1 MAKLS
6 LAHYIRFLSRGAND
20 VSSEYVPN
28 KSFQNFFPQE
38 TRTYGGASYQWAP
51 FRMQEITSA
60 RGGETPESSIVTVP
74 SPLTLGIVGEA
85 AQKGW
90 LLEVKTVLIGV
101 SESVPPV
108 FTESMTLAETLWFCA
123 SMTAQID
130 TAVTLRLTSGFD
142 LIQAQVPRRVLSS
155 HLVGALP
162 TSGAIFSG

>member
-1 MAKLS
+1 MAKLT
-6 LAHYIRFLSRGAND
+6 LAHYLRFLARDYAGGSD
-20 VSSEYVPN
+20 YIPN

-38 TRTYGGASYQWAP
+38 TRTFAGADYQWAP

-74 SPLTLGIVGEA
+74 SPLTLGIIGEA

-90 LLEVKTVLIGV
+90 LCEIKTVLIGV
-101 SESVPPV
+101 TEGSPPT
-108 FTESMTLAETLWFCA
+108 FAETATLTETLWSCA

-162 TSGAIFSG
+162 ASGAIFST

>member
-1 MAKLS
+1 VAKLT
-6 LAHYIRFLSRGAND
+6 LAHYLRFLSRGFSGD
-20 VSSEYVPN
+20 SDYIPN
-28 KSFQNFFPQE
+28 KSFQNFFANE
-38 TRTYGGASYQWAP
+38 TRTFGGATYQFAP

-90 LLEVKTVLIGV
+90 LAEIKTVLITVTEG
-101 SESVPPV
+101 SPPT
-108 FTESMTLAETLWFCA
+108 FTEGATLTETVWSCA

-142 LIQAQVPRRVLSS
+142 LIQAQVPRRALSS
-155 HLVGALP
+155 YLVGGLP
-162 TSGAIFSG
+162 TSGAIFSS

>member
-1 MAKLS
+1 LANLS
-6 LAHYIRFLSRGAND
+6 LAHYIRFLSRGPND
-20 VSSEYVPN
+20 ASSEYVPN

-38 TRTYGGASYQWAP
+38 TRSYDGADYQWAP
-51 FRMQEITSA
+51 FKMQEITSA
-60 RGGETPESSIVTVP
+60 RGGETPESSIVTIP

-90 LLEVKTVLIGV
+90 LLEVKTVLIDVAGG
-101 SESVPPV
+101 VPPILS
-108 FTESMTLAETLWFCA
+108 ESMTLAETLWSCA

>member
-6 LAHYIRFLSRGAND
+6 LAHYVRFLSRGFSGD
-20 VSSEYVPN
+20 SDYIPN

-38 TRTYGGASYQWAP
+38 TRTYAGADYQWAP
-51 FRMQEITSA
+51 FKMQEITSA
-60 RGGETPESSIVTVP
+60 RGGETPESSIVTIP
-74 SPLTLGIVGEA
+74 SPLTLGVIGEA

-90 LLEVKTVLIGV
+90 LAEIRTVLIGV
-101 SESVPPV
+101 TEGPPPT
-108 FTESMTLAETLWFCA
+108 FTETATLTETLWSCA

-130 TAVTLRLTSGFD
+130 TAITLRLTSGFD

-162 TSGAIFSG
+162 TSGSIFST